1 MSELVADCPRCG
13 AKQITFDLNA
23 AIPVA
28 VRHGWQRVYEA
39 FCVCRHCKRGTIFV
53 LAERD
58 AEAQQWIEKSGGLT
72 KVTYAANR
80 YAYIDRYVS
89 LIDEAQAAPPEHVP
103 GPIVAI
109 FKEGA
114 TCLAVQCFNAAGTM
128 FRLCVDLATVDLLP
142 QANEN
147 GLNQEI
153 RRSLGRR
160 LKWLFDNGKLP
171 EAYRDLSHC
180 IKEDGNDG
188 AHAGTLTKL
197 EAEDLL
203 DFTTN
208 LLERLYTEPERVELA
223 KVRREQRRKSS
234 D

>member
-1 MSELVADCPRCG
+1 MSELVANCPRCTS
-13 AKQITFDLNA
+13 KQITFDLTE
-23 AIPVA
+23 AIPIA
-28 VRHGWQRVYEA
+28 VRYDWQRIYEA
-39 FCVCRHCKRGTIFV
+39 FCVCRNCKRATIFV
-53 LAERD
+53 LSERTI
-58 AEAQQWIEKSGGLT
+58 EAQQWVDKMGGLT

-80 YAYIDRYVS
+80 YVEVVRYVS
-89 LIDEAQAAPPEHVP
+89 LTDEAQAVPPEHVP
-103 GPIVAI
+103 DPITAV

-160 LKWLFDNGKLP
+160 LKWLFDHGKLP

-188 AHAGTLTKL
+188 AHAGTLTKA

-208 LLERLYTEPERVELA
+208 LLERLYTEPKRLA
-223 KVRREQRRKSS
+223 LAQARRQERRKSK
-234 D
+234 